1 MIMSSTELTTTD
13 TATSIVRN
21 DDGPKKDSIVV
32 AMEEHGI
39 TDDYIAGTMK
49 DIMDNAVT
57 ANPKTGDLLV
67 DYGVRLQAV
76 RAWHKI
82 TSGKPDISIQIANV
96 FPTGSNI
103 L

>member
-1 MIMSSTELTTTD
+1 MSQELTTQN

-21 DDGPKKDSIVV
+21 DGPKKGSIVI
-32 AMEEHGI
+32 AMEDAGI
-39 TDDYIAGTMK
+39 TDEYVAETMK

-57 ANPKTGDLLV
+57 ANPKTGDLIV
-67 DYGVRLQAV
+67 DYWVKLQAV
-76 RAWHKI
+76 KAWHKI

-96 FPTGSNI
+96 FPTGTNI

>member
-1 MIMSSTELTTTD
+1 MIMSQELTTKD

-21 DDGPKKDSIVV
+21 DGPKKDSIVI
-32 AMEEHGI
+32 AMEDAGI
-39 TDDYIAGTMK
+39 NDEYIAETMK

-67 DYGVRLQAV
+67 DYWVRLQAV
-76 RAWHKI
+76 KAWHKI

>member
-1 MIMSSTELTTTD
+1 MIMSQELTTQN

-21 DDGPKKDSIVV
+21 DGIKKDSIVI
-32 AMEEHGI
+32 AMEDAGI
-39 TDDYIAGTMK
+39 TDEYVAETIK

-57 ANPKTGDLLV
+57 ANPKTGDLIV
-67 DYGVRLQAV
+67 DYWVKLQAV
-76 RAWHKI
+76 KAWHKI

-96 FPTGSNI
+96 FPTGTNI

>member
-1 MIMSSTELTTTD
+1 MSSTELTTTD
-13 TATSIVRN
+13 TATSIVRH

-39 TDDYIAGTMK
+39 TDDYIAETMK

-67 DYGVRLQAV
+67 DYWVRLQAV

-96 FPTGSNI
+96 FPTGANI

>member
-1 MIMSSTELTTTD
+1 MIMQQELATTN

-21 DDGPKKDSIVV
+21 DTPKKDSIVV
-32 AMEEHGI
+32 AMEEVGI
-39 TDDYIAGTMK
+39 NDSYIAETMK
-49 DIMDNAVT
+49 DIMDNAIM

-76 RAWHKI
+76 KAWHKI
-82 TSGKPDISIQIANV
+82 TSWKPDISIQIANV
-96 FPTGSNI
+96 FPTGQNI